1 MAAKGWLW
9 ALGAATLL
17 VPLGLVGSYIWQAGL
32 DLHVP
37 RDAREYLELRRRGH
51 EDVAGKA
58 LWIEARQF
66 KGPLTVL
73 IPGGTGDR
81 DLTAKLARY
90 LAKHGRAVGDLVNDP
105 DLRRRFFEAHA
116 LALSVLQTGELRTL
130 NGTPYRVECK
140 KAQTSHT
147 CRIGQTKAL
156 SYFQKPRNDSSLYLL
171 SGAQPKDLDFLP
183 FLDGAR

>member
-1 MAAKGWLW
+1 MAAEGWLW
-9 ALGAATLL
+9 ALGAVILL
-17 VPLGLVGSYIWQAGL
+17 VPVGLVGSYIWQAGL
-32 DLHVP
+32 DLHAP

-58 LWIEARQF
+58 LWIEARRF

-73 IPGGTGDR
+73 MPGGTGDR
-81 DLTAKLARY
+81 DLSAELARY
-90 LAKHGRAVGDLVNDP
+90 LAKRGRAVGDLTNDP
-105 DLRRRFFEAHA
+105 NLRRRFFEAHA
-116 LALSVLQTGELRTL
+116 FALGDLQTGELRTL
-130 NGTPYRVECK
+130 DGTPYRVECK

-147 CRIGQTKAL
+147 CQIGQTKAY
-156 SYFQKPRNDSSLYLL
+156 SYFQQPRNDSSLYLP